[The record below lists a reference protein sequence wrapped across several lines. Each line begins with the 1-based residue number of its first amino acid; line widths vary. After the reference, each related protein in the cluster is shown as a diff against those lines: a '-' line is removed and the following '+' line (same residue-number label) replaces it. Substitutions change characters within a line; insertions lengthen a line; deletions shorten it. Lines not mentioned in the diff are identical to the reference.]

1 MSLDGLVTYVL
12 VLVKPRVA
20 FARLRERPMWG
31 WAALAGLAL
40 TLGAVLIA
48 EPAQMHLLSLSE
60 AHRIA
65 VLPPGERLQER
76 IAAAQV
82 AGLRHSLFIVGAL
95 TLPWITWFLIALFFF
110 IAATV
115 SRGRT
120 SFGQAWVAALNSYA
134 VYGVAGIVNAGLVA
148 LRNPATIKSPLDLVM
163 VPSLAW
169 LVPHDAALA
178 AFLSAYTVLNVWY
191 YVVVAFALI
200 QLLKMSNK
208 AAIAATVGYSL
219 LYGFFAASVA
229 GRGP

>member
-1 MSLDGLVTYVL
+1 
-12 VLVKPRVA
+12 
-20 FARLRERPMWG
+20 MWG
-31 WAALAGLAL
+31 WAALAGLAM

-48 EPAQMHLLSLSE
+48 EPAQVHLLSLSE

-65 VLPPGERLQER
+65 VLPPGERVPER
-76 IAAAQV
+76 IAAAQI

-110 IAATV
+110 IAATI

-120 SFGQAWVAALNSYA
+120 SFGTAWVAALNSYA
-134 VYGVAGIVNAGLVA
+134 VYGVAGIVNAGLLA
-148 LRNPATIKSPLDLVM
+148 LRNPAAINSPLDLVV
-163 VPSLAW
+163 VPSLGW
-169 LVPHDAALA
+169 LFPHNAALA

-191 YVVVAFALI
+191 YVVVACALSE
-200 QLLKMSNK
+200 LLKMPRG
-208 AAIAATVGYSL
+208 AAIAATIGYSL